1 MAISNAEIME
11 AYRMENNIPEDK
23 KLYTYGVWHK
33 MGYQVK
39 RGEASHYRVQMWKYT
54 KGKPKAVTDPLEA
67 SQGKEKKNNGH
78 CFMKT
83 MNLFEE
89 SQVERIVK

>member
-39 RGEASHYRVQMWKYT
+39 RGEASHYRVQMWKY
-54 KGKPKAVTDPLEA
+54 KAGVQKADTEPQEA
-67 SQGKEKKNNGH
+67 SQDKKKNSSY

-89 SQVERIVK
+89 NQVERIKG

>member
-1 MAISNAEIME
+1 MAMSNAEIME

-39 RGEASHYRVQMWKYT
+39 RGEASHHRVNLWKYS
-54 KGKPKAVTDPLEA
+54 KGKEKAVAEPQDN
-67 SQGKEKKNNGH
+67 KKKNNGH

-89 SQVERIVK
+89 SQVERIEGK

>member
-11 AYRMENNIPEDK
+11 AYRMENNIPKDK

-39 RGEASHYRVQMWKYT
+39 RGEASHYRVQMWKYKPNT
-54 KGKPKAVTDPLEA
+54 GKADTEPQES
-67 SQGKEKKNNGH
+67 SQDKKKKTGNY
-78 CFMKT
+78 CYMKT

-89 SQVERIVK
+89 NQVERIEG